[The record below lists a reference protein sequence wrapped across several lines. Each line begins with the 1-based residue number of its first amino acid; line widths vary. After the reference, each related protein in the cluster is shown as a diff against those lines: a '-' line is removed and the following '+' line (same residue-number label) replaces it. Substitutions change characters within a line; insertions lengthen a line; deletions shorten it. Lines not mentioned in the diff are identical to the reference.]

1 MFPISVKLDML
12 NKDLYWQCIP
22 LVPPLDVD
30 RIVEATVELEL
41 TKSEKKRNIE
51 VDDYILE

>member
-1 MFPISVKLDML
+1 MFPTSVKLDML

-30 RIVEATVELEL
+30 RIVEATAELEL
-41 TKSEKKRNIE
+41 TKSEQKRNIE
-51 VDDYILE
+51 VDDYILG